1 MLVFAVVC
9 GALLQQRLHQR
20 TTIKL
25 LYPHRLSDS
34 HSSRNKA
41 TEMSNSSSFC
51 PVPKEQQPINEYQEL
66 QNSWFF
72 SWVKLAPTK
81 YIAKLVWVSAW
92 SSIVTAPLSAA
103 SFPISKYP
111 VQFAICTIAGSLIVV
126 ALAGI
131 RLYLGWIYIKNRLY
145 GETIF
150 YEESGWYDGQNW
162 LKTPEILTRDRLL
175 VSYEIQPILKR
186 IQITFATLI
195 GILITATS
203 LWLFL

>member
-1 MLVFAVVC
+1 M
-9 GALLQQRLHQR
+9 HQK

-25 LYPHRLSDS
+25 LYSHILSDS
-34 HSSRNKA
+34 RSSRDKA

-66 QNSWFF
+66 QDSWFF
-72 SWVKLAPTK
+72 SWVKLAPAK
-81 YIAKLVWVSAW
+81 YIAKLLWVGAW

-103 SFPISKYP
+103 SFPIAKYP
-111 VQFAICTIAGSLIVV
+111 VQFAICTIGGSLIIV
-126 ALAGI
+126 ALTGI

-186 IQITFATLI
+186 IQITFATIL
-195 GILITATS
+195 GIVIAGIS
-203 LWLFL
+203 VWLFL